1 MASSTASP
9 PAATDPFDMGI
20 HTPANLNRG
29 ARAAL
34 LQNSPATVNGT
45 IGVLPT
51 PGRMAQTPSLPLVAA
66 TAAAAT
72 EGAARAN
79 SSSIFEQQPISI
91 IESANDLAREHAEE
105 YNAKLMVFQT
115 FCAKFEEAAQQFA
128 TGPQRRF
135 AKQCADSFLGI
146 WKQELSNS
154 GPTIPKPTYSSV
166 AATSLPAAHVRPA
179 RHHQQQQ
186 HRQSDPPHRQGQQTN
201 IAPPRQDFRVFIRL
215 EAEAP
220 ARAHSGYAIRTL
232 IREKLGAVS
241 DKIRQ
246 VFQVRSGWAVLAA
259 DSATRDFLVEKQA
272 EWAAELK
279 PIAVETNK
287 EWFTYVVSDFP
298 KRLTDF
304 HGNEV
309 DSDSIV
315 SDEIEIQTGLTP
327 VDIRPARQF
336 SDNPLTKGLLV
347 SFLKP
352 KKRFW
357 SLFGTSAARL
367 VDKTNRLRQCETC
380 WGYHFAR
387 SCYRQPVCQRCGK
400 TGHSTGD
407 CAAPEQCVNCLG
419 PHQANFDK
427 CPDRPKRV
435 RGVLRRLTKE
445 QRGHVRTVGAEA
457 YRQRQRE
464 RESQPESHQE
474 AHNDTSERQGEDD
487 TLPRWAV
494 PERCLAELQSTPLNP
509 LAETM
514 EWMDLNPRSPSV

>member
-1 MASSTASP
+1 
-9 PAATDPFDMGI
+9 MGI

-45 IGVLPT
+45 IGVLPV
-51 PGRMAQTPSLPLVAA
+51 PGRMAQTPSSPPIAA

-79 SSSIFEQQPISI
+79 SSSIFEQRPISI
-91 IESANDLAREHAEE
+91 IESASDLAREHAEE

-135 AKQCADSFLGI
+135 ARQFADSFLDI
-146 WKQELSNS
+146 WKRELSGP
-154 GPTIPKPTYSSV
+154 GPTTPKPTYSSV

-179 RHHQQQQ
+179 RHQQQQQ
-186 HRQSDPPHRQGQQTN
+186 HRQSDPPHRQGQLTN
-201 IAPPRQDFRVFIRL
+201 IAPPRQDLRVFIRL

-259 DSATRDFLVEKQA
+259 DLATRDFLVEKQA

-352 KKRFW
+352 TKRFW
-357 SLFGTSAARL
+357 SLFGSSAARL

-427 CPDRPKRV
+427 CPDRPKKV
-435 RGVLRRLTKE
+435 RRHTGNDSESENHNRNRTKKPTTTRLNDKARMTYHKINRAFVLQAQLYQEHPRASWWPQRPRSATK
-445 QRGHVRTVGAEA
+445 QKRSLSIPGQAH
-457 YRQRQRE
+457 
-464 RESQPESHQE
+464 RES
-474 AHNDTSERQGEDD
+474 
-487 TLPRWAV
+487 
-494 PERCLAELQSTPLNP
+494 AE
-509 LAETM
+509 
-514 EWMDLNPRSPSV
+514 

>member
-1 MASSTASP
+1 MASFSTSP
-9 PAATDPFDMGI
+9 PAAPDPFDLGI

-45 IGVLPT
+45 IGVLPV
-51 PGRMAQTPSLPLVAA
+51 PRQMAQTPSSPLIAA

-72 EGAARAN
+72 EEAARAN
-79 SSSIFEQQPISI
+79 SPSISEQQPISI

-135 AKQCADSFLGI
+135 ARQLADSFLGI
-146 WKQELSNS
+146 WKRELSGS
-154 GPTIPKPTYSSV
+154 GPTTPKPSYSSV
-166 AATSLPAAHVRPA
+166 AAISLPAAHTRPA
-179 RHHQQQQ
+179 HRHHQQHRQQQQQ
-186 HRQSDPPHRQGQQTN
+186 HRQSDPPHRQGQQPT
-201 IAPPRQDFRVFIRL
+201 IAPLRQDLRVFIRL
-215 EAEAP
+215 EAGAP
-220 ARAHSGYAIRTL
+220 ARAHSGYAIRT
-232 IREKLGAVS
+232 
-241 DKIRQ
+241 
-246 VFQVRSGWAVLAA
+246 
-259 DSATRDFLVEKQA
+259 
-272 EWAAELK
+272 
-279 PIAVETNK
+279 IAVETNK

-315 SDEIEIQTGLTP
+315 SDEIEMQTGLKP

-336 SDNPLTKGLLV
+336 SDNPLTKALLV

-352 KKRFW
+352 TKRFW
-357 SLFGTSAARL
+357 SLFGSSMARL
-367 VDKTNRLRQCETC
+367 VDKTDRLRQY
-380 WGYHFAR
+380 GQSANAAAR
-387 SCYRQPVCQRCGK
+387 SATLLMTAPRQN
-400 TGHSTGD
+400 T
-407 CAAPEQCVNCLG
+407 
-419 PHQANFDK
+419 
-427 CPDRPKRV
+427 RPKKV

-464 RESQPESHQE
+464 AQPELHQ
-474 AHNDTSERQGEDD
+474 AHNSTYERQGED
-487 TLPRWAV
+487 AASQ
-494 PERCLAELQSTPLNP
+494 EQ
-509 LAETM
+509 
-514 EWMDLNPRSPSV
+514 PSVRAPSPAISGAPSCIMVATTPQVGYEAEEEPEHPRPGSPRKRRIVLITRPHD